1 MPLQRTVRRTDGL
14 LLYPGNQQKKTLP
27 GIRSVQMLGEEIERK
42 EKIMMKFEH
51 NGSEVHF
58 ETNGVG
64 LVEIAADVCLLIK
77 VIYNSLAADE
87 MEAAKLFRGMMTIG
101 LAEEDCPAWKIEK
114 ALTDNAQTEKVT
126 VPKDLASMLRDLANK
141 KTEEPAAEDVDLEQM
156 TRDAARTAMEKWM
169 GGKEQ

>member
-1 MPLQRTVRRTDGL
+1 
-14 LLYPGNQQKKTLP
+14 
-27 GIRSVQMLGEEIERK
+27 MLGEKIERK

-58 ETNGVG
+58 KTNGVG

-87 MEAAKLFRGMMTIG
+87 MEAAEIFRGMMTIG

-114 ALTDNAQTEKVT
+114 ALADSAQTEKVT
-126 VPKDLASMLRDLANK
+126 VPKGLASVLRDLANK
-141 KTEEPAAEDVDLEQM
+141 KTTEPVAEDVVWS
-156 TRDAARTAMEKWM
+156 R
-169 GGKEQ
+169 

>member
-1 MPLQRTVRRTDGL
+1 
-14 LLYPGNQQKKTLP
+14 
-27 GIRSVQMLGEEIERK
+27 
-42 EKIMMKFEH
+42 MMKFEH

-87 MEAAKLFRGMMTIG
+87 MEAAEIFRGMMTIG

-114 ALTDNAQTEKVT
+114 SFDRQRTDGKSDRTEGFGKY
-126 VPKDLASMLRDLANK
+126 
-141 KTEEPAAEDVDLEQM
+141 AA
-156 TRDAARTAMEKWM
+156 
-169 GGKEQ
+169 